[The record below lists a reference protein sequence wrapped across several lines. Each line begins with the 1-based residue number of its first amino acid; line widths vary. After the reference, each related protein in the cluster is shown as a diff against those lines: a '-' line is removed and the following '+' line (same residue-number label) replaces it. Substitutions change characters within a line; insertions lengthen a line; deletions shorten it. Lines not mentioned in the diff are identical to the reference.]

1 MEKILRLIICFT
13 MIFSLFLTAGCQPSA
28 KEKAQ
33 QQKVEQQ
40 KIEQQK
46 QDEQKR
52 LQAQKRK
59 EMEQKK
65 QAEAKENALD
75 VARSFVKHIY
85 NEEYEAMKDLVYC
98 PYSDKS
104 RIQTDVDA
112 MELNSARVRG
122 YMGHRAQRDG
132 LQSYQA
138 STRTTIQD
146 ISGNT
151 AYFKV
156 DYILNG
162 NLIFTVEGMEMQRGQ
177 DGKWRVN
184 TSSFNDKTWNKM
196 DELDML
202 RNFE

>member
-65 QAEAKENALD
+65 TGGSKGE
-75 VARSFVKHIY
+75 
-85 NEEYEAMKDLVYC
+85 C
-98 PYSDKS
+98 
-104 RIQTDVDA
+104 
-112 MELNSARVRG
+112 
-122 YMGHRAQRDG
+122 
-132 LQSYQA
+132 
-138 STRTTIQD
+138 
-146 ISGNT
+146 SGCSQE
-151 AYFKV
+151 FC
-156 DYILNG
+156 
-162 NLIFTVEGMEMQRGQ
+162 
-177 DGKWRVN
+177 
-184 TSSFNDKTWNKM
+184 KTY
-196 DELDML
+196 L
-202 RNFE
+202 